1 MTTKICSKCKEEK
14 EVYEFYV
21 DKTKSDGYYNSCKK
35 CKNIYT
41 KTRVD
46 ENKTYLK
53 LWKINNPDYHKK
65 FREKNPNYV
74 KKYYQNNKE
83 VLLERV
89 KKHYHENKEKNLEK
103 FRTLSTKYYY
113 NNREKRLEYNKNYN
127 SINKEK
133 RNEHLKIKRINNPI
147 YRLSH
152 NVRGR
157 IYTFLK
163 NNNNITKNNKTFE
176 IIGCSPEFLK
186 EHIEKQFTKGMSWDL
201 MGKYIH
207 IDHII
212 PLSSAKTEEEVYKLC
227 HYTNLQ
233 PLWAK
238 DNLKKSNKILN

>member
-1 MTTKICSKCKEEK
+1 MQTKICSKCKEEK
-14 EVYEFYV
+14 EVCKFYT
-21 DKTKSDGYYNSCKK
+21 DKSKIDGYYSSCKE
-35 CKNIYT
+35 CKIIYT

-53 LWKINNPDYHKK
+53 LWKIDNPNYHKK
-65 FREKNPNYV
+65 FSEKNINYV
-74 KKYYQNNKE
+74 KEYYKNNKE

-113 NNREKRLEYNKNYN
+113 NNREKRLEYNKKYN
-127 SINKEK
+127 NINREK
-133 RNEHLKIKRINNPI
+133 RNEYLKTKKMNNPI

-163 NNNNITKNNKTFE
+163 NNNITKQNKTFD
-176 IIGCSPEFLK
+176 IVGCSPEFLK
-186 EHIEKQFTKGMSWDL
+186 EHIEKQFSDGMSWEL
-201 MGKYIH
+201 MGQHIH

-212 PLSSAKTEEEVYKLC
+212 PLSSANTEEEVYKLC

-233 PLWAK
+233 PLWAE